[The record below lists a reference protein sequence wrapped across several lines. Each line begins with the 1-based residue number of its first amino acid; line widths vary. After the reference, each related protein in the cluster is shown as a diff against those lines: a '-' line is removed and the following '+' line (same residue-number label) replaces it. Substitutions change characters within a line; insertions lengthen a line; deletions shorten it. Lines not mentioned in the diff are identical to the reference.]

1 MAQGCPPPPSYNE
14 SVKGCPN
21 PPSRRNSYGAPSGG
35 PTWLYHFPQQSQ
47 FNSPYSSLQYEEISP
62 SRALSQLPAS
72 SSKLNLGED
81 PVHMTCPYCHQV
93 IVSVTSPEIGCFA
106 YALSAS
112 LCLIGCWPCAF
123 LPCCISDLL
132 DVTHTCPKCKRFLD
146 TFKRGGL

>member
-21 PPSRRNSYGAPSGG
+21 PPSRRNSYGAPSG
-35 PTWLYHFPQQSQ
+35 
-47 FNSPYSSLQYEEISP
+47 P